1 MSVVM
6 FNRIEIADYD
16 TWKAAFDAH
25 DETRQANGQYN
36 VQLFRDMENPN
47 IVTLI
52 AHWESMEGVQAFQQT
67 VDVQAVQKQS
77 GMIENHGM
85 AVMSEA

>member
-6 FNRIEIADYD
+6 FSRIEVADYD

-25 DETRQANGQYN
+25 DETRQAHGQYN
-36 VQLFRDMENPN
+36 VQVFRDLENPN

-67 VDVQAVQKQS
+67 VDVPAAQKQG
-77 GMIENHGM
+77 GMIQNLGM
-85 AVMSEA
+85 AMMS